1 MLTIPNIAKSLSE
14 IAKKFHTAKTSLKM
28 VHKNTRENKTFG
40 TILSLAQALQMF
52 SG

>member
-1 MLTIPNIAKSLSE
+1 
-14 IAKKFHTAKTSLKM
+14 M

-52 SG
+52 SGWTVKLSWTLLLQKEHK